1 MDLKHQDTSFIKS
14 LVEKITNL
22 LSNLTQE
29 EESNPLRLL
38 TTWQVPKRMY
48 SQNQFFLSI
57 TAISQSK

>member
-1 MDLKHQDTSFIKS
+1 MDLKHQDTSFIKF

-22 LSNLTQE
+22 LSSLTQE
-29 EESNPLRLL
+29 EGSNPLRLL
-38 TTWQVPKRMY
+38 TTWQVPKRMC